1 MLFLMLSF
9 FLSITMMIYAALA
22 IPAYRNRTVPAR
34 TALYFPE
41 ADAPGD
47 VHIDIEDA
55 SFMDRL
61 IKPGWKRLKKK
72 SQKRLAKDKVD
83 KMEVR
88 LLQAGMKLSPIEF
101 KMVQWMLSGVLAVFS
116 VLVILFMNL
125 TFVHGIL
132 LLFTGV
138 AAGIALPKLNMNMKA
153 KKRQAQALKELP
165 DFLDLLTISLE
176 AGLGFDAALSK
187 VVAKKPGV
195 LSDEFKYVLE
205 EVRLGRTRK
214 EGLTAMIGRV
224 PIEELKSL
232 VFSIIQAEKLGI
244 GMVTVLRV
252 QTEEVRQMRTQ
263 RAEEKAMKA
272 PVKMLFPMVL
282 FIFPALFIILLSPA
296 IMQFLDAM
304 KDM

>member
-1 MLFLMLSF
+1 MLMFSF
-9 FLSITMMIYAALA
+9 FLSITMMIYAALS
-22 IPAYRNRTVPAR
+22 IPAYRNRMVPGR
-34 TALYFPE
+34 VALYFPDG
-41 ADAPGD
+41 DAPED
-47 VHIDIEDA
+47 VDIDIEDA
-55 SFMDRL
+55 SFVDRM

-83 KMEVR
+83 KMEAR
-88 LLQAGMKLSPIEF
+88 LLQAGMDLSPIEF
-101 KMVQWMLSGVLAVFS
+101 KMVQWILSGTLTAFS
-116 VLVILFMNL
+116 VMAIIFMNPS
-125 TFVHGIL
+125 FVQGVVTIS
-132 LLFTGV
+132 TGV
-138 AAGIALPKLNMNMKA
+138 ATGITLPKLYMNMKA

-176 AGLGFDAALSK
+176 AGLGFDMALSK

-214 EGLTAMIGRV
+214 EGLTAMVGRL

-244 GMVTVLRV
+244 GMVAVLRV
-252 QTEEVRQMRTQ
+252 QTEEVRELRKQ

-296 IMQFLDAM
+296 ILQFLETM

>member
-1 MLFLMLSF
+1 MVFLMLSF

-22 IPAYRNRTVPAR
+22 IPAYRNRAVPAR

-41 ADAPGD
+41 ADAPED
-47 VHIDIEDA
+47 VNIDIEDA
-55 SFMDRL
+55 SFMDRM

-101 KMVQWMLSGVLAVFS
+101 KMVQWMLSGGLAVFS

-252 QTEEVRQMRTQ
+252 QTEEGRQMRTQ

>member
-1 MLFLMLSF
+1 MLFLTLSF
-9 FLSITMMIYAALA
+9 FLSITLMIYAVFS
-22 IPAYRNRTVPAR
+22 IPAYKNRMVPGR
-34 TALYFPE
+34 IALYFPDE
-41 ADAPGD
+41 D
-47 VHIDIEDA
+47 VSEDINIDMEGA
-55 SFMDRL
+55 SFKDRM
-61 IKPGWKRLKKK
+61 IKPGWKSIKKK
-72 SQKRLAKDKVD
+72 FQRKLAKDKVD

-101 KMVQWMLSGVLAVFS
+101 KMVQWILSGGLVVLS
-116 VLVILFMNL
+116 VLVMVFMNISV
-125 TFVHGIL
+125 FHGIL
-132 LLFTGV
+132 LILTGIG
-138 AAGIALPKLNMNMKA
+138 AGITLPKMNMNMKA

-195 LSDEFKYVLE
+195 LSEEFKFVLE
-205 EVRLGRTRK
+205 EVRLGRTRRQ
-214 EGLTAMIGRV
+214 GLAAMIERLPV
-224 PIEELKSL
+224 EELKSL

-252 QTEEVRQMRTQ
+252 QTEEIRELRKQ

-282 FIFPALFIILLSPA
+282 FIFPALFIVLLSPA

-304 KDM
+304 QDM

>member
-1 MLFLMLSF
+1 
-9 FLSITMMIYAALA
+9 MMIYAALA
-22 IPAYRNRTVPAR
+22 IPAYRNRTVPGR
-34 TALYFPE
+34 VELYFPD
-41 ADAPGD
+41 ADAPAD
-47 VHIDIEDA
+47 VNIDIEGA
-55 SFMDRL
+55 SFMDRM
-61 IKPGWKRLKKK
+61 IKPGWKHLKKK

-88 LLQAGMKLSPIEF
+88 LLQAGMQLSPIEF
-101 KMVQWMLSGVLAVFS
+101 KMVQWMLSGALVALS
-116 VLVILFMNL
+116 ILVIFFMNIA
-125 TFVHGIL
+125 FVHGVLII
-132 LLFTGV
+132 FTGV
-138 AAGIALPKLNMNMKA
+138 ATGITLPKLNMNMKA
-153 KKRQAQALKELP
+153 KKRQAQALRELP

-272 PVKMLFPMVL
+272 PVKMLLPMVF
-282 FIFPALFIILLSPA
+282 FIFPALFIVVLSPA
-296 IMQFLDAM
+296 VMQFMEAM

>member
-9 FLSITMMIYAALA
+9 FISITLMIYAAFS
-22 IPAYRNRTVPAR
+22 IPAYGNRMIPGR
-34 TALYFPE
+34 IALYFPDE
-41 ADAPGD
+41 D
-47 VHIDIEDA
+47 VSEDVSIDMEDA
-55 SFMDRL
+55 SFMDRM
-61 IKPGWKRLKKK
+61 IKPGWKSLKKRF
-72 SQKRLAKDKVD
+72 QKRLAKEKVD

-88 LLQAGMKLSPIEF
+88 LLQAGLQLSPVEF
-101 KMVQWMLSGVLAVFS
+101 KMMQWILSGLLVALSILVTVFFS
-116 VLVILFMNL
+116 ITAF
-125 TFVHGIL
+125 HGIL
-132 LLFTGV
+132 LILTGIG
-138 AAGIALPKLNMNMKA
+138 AGITIPKLNMNIKT
-153 KKRQAQALKELP
+153 KKRQSQALKEIP

-195 LSDEFKYVLE
+195 LSDEFKFVLE

-214 EGLTAMIGRV
+214 EGLTAMISRL

-252 QTEEVRQMRTQ
+252 QTEEIRELRKQ

-282 FIFPALFIILLSPA
+282 FIFPALFVVLLSPA

-304 KDM
+304 QNM